1 MTFDLDLAQSRGFAV
16 YGIEEIPRLRGHAVY
31 GSEETV

>member
-16 YGIEEIPRLRGHAVY
+16 YGEEEIPWLRGHAVY
-31 GSEETV
+31 GIEETV